1 MEYLL
6 DLDGQIM
13 DMGSGHWVK
22 IEARQVPPT
31 PGRPAGVNY
40 SLCLFSPEGERLLCY
55 DNAHAVR
62 DGSGPAAARR
72 IEQDHVHK
80 GERVRPYAYLD
91 ADTLL
96 GDFWADVNAILKER
110 GVP

>member
-13 DMGSGHWVK
+13 DMGDGHWVK
-22 IEARQVPPT
+22 IEAQQVPPT
-31 PGRPAGVNY
+31 RGRPAGINY
-40 SLCLFSPEGERLLCY
+40 SLCLFGPEGERLLCY
-55 DNAHAVR
+55 DNAHTVR
-62 DGSGPAAARR
+62 EGSGPGAGRR
-72 IEQDHVHK
+72 VEHDHVHK
-80 GERVRPYAYLD
+80 GGRIRPYAYAD

-96 GDFWADVNAILKER
+96 RDFWADVEAILKQR